1 MQTLNSLLLSLLA
14 LPLLLSPLSHATT
27 INLPPG
33 VLVEGVAHAAGSN
46 FFAADLANGP
56 IYLVDTNTNLT
67 TTVARPGPNRTSVGI
82 AATSTLL
89 FAAGGGTF
97 PQLLIG
103 TGPSQPVPSLNV
115 YDITTGNVIASCL
128 PSGAILVNDVIVSE
142 SEGFAYFTD
151 SARGAIYTLA
161 IDALHDCRV
170 STIILPPALF
180 AGAPASANGIV
191 VFRRGL
197 IVANSQLGTLY
208 FVDLQNENRLQ
219 RLLGEGRVTGADG
232 LDLVKVRGGAL
243 LYVTQNALNLVS
255 VWSVTMTRRVVS
267 LSFVRNIESE
277 DFRFPTTVAVGAGRL
292 VVPNPRFDE
301 LGQSGNFD
309 LDDMVFTLSV
319 INL

>member
-1 MQTLNSLLLSLLA
+1 MHTANSLLRHTLSLLLLI
-14 LPLLLSPLSHATT
+14 LPLSQAAT
-27 INLPPG
+27 INLPRG

-46 FFAADLANGP
+46 FFAADIANGP

-67 TTVARPGPNRTSVGI
+67 TTVARPAPNRTSIGI

-89 FAAGGGTF
+89 FAAGGGPF
-97 PQLLIG
+97 PGTLLG

-115 YDITTGNVIASCL
+115 YEITTGKVIASCL
-128 PSGAILVNDVIVSE
+128 PSGALLVNDVIASE
-142 SEGFAYFTD
+142 SERFAYFTD

-161 IDALHDCRV
+161 LDSLPACRV
-170 STIILPPALF
+170 STIILPPPIF
-180 AGAPASANGIV
+180 SGAPTTANGIV

-197 IVANSQLGTLY
+197 IVANTALGTLY

-219 RLLGEGRVTGADG
+219 RLLDEGRVTGADG

-243 LYVTQNALNLVS
+243 LYVTQNALNKVS

-267 LSFVRNIESE
+267 LSFVRDIESD

-292 VVPNPRFDE
+292 VVPNARFDE
-301 LGQSGNFD
+301 LAPTGFD
-309 LDDMVFTLSV
+309 IDDMVFTLSV
-319 INL
+319 VDL